1 MSSPTEPAVN
11 RRPAMAILFL
21 TVVIDLIGFGIV
33 LPLLPSYA
41 AGFHAGDAAIG
52 LLVASFSFMQFIF
65 APRWGRLS
73 DRIGRRPVLLLGLCG
88 SAASYLLFALA
99 GNYWV
104 LLLSRLLAGG
114 MGATVNVAQ
123 AYLADITPPDRR
135 SHAMGLIGAAFGL
148 GFVLGPAIAGL
159 TVHFGQSVPGFVA
172 AGISAGA
179 LLLAFIRL
187 PETRVHQPSG
197 VARGALHW
205 RPLAPSYG
213 VLFFAVLAF
222 AVISVALPL
231 YTTRDL
237 GYSEAQTAHLFVLM
251 GLASAVV
258 QGWLVGKLS
267 RRFPER
273 SLIRVGTTLLA
284 AGLAGIPI
292 SHFAAVPAFW
302 HVPLLLVS
310 IVVLAVGVG
319 LNGPSVTGYLSRMVG
334 RDEQGRALGTLQSV
348 NSMARILGPPG
359 AGLVMAGAGTAVAF
373 FAAGAMA
380 LVALGISLL
389 GMGADPL

>member
-1 MSSPTEPAVN
+1 MTAPTEPAIN

-41 AGFHAGDAAIG
+41 AGFHASDTAIG

-73 DRIGRRPVLLLGLCG
+73 DRIGRRPVLLIGLCG

-99 GNYWV
+99 GNFWT
-104 LLLSRLLAGG
+104 LLLSRVLAGG

-123 AYLADITPPDRR
+123 AYLADITPPERR

-159 TVHFGQSVPGFVA
+159 TVHFGQGVPGFVA
-172 AGISAGA
+172 AGISTGA
-179 LLLAFIRL
+179 LILALFRL
-187 PETRVHQPSG
+187 PETRVHEPSAAPPG
-197 VARGALHW
+197 PLHW
-205 RPLAPSYG
+205 RPLAPTYG

-231 YTTRDL
+231 YTTREL
-237 GYSEAQTAHLFVLM
+237 GYSEARTAQLFVLM

-273 SLIRVGTTLLA
+273 SLIRAGTTLLA
-284 AGLAGIPI
+284 VGLVGIPLSHLAGIP
-292 SHFAAVPAFW
+292 ARW
-302 HVPLLLVS
+302 HVPLLLS
-310 IVVLAVGVG
+310 AIVVLAIGVG
-319 LNGPSVTGYLSRMVG
+319 LNSPSVTGYLSRTVG

-359 AGLVMAGAGTAVAF
+359 AGVVMAAGGTAVTF
-373 FAAGAMA
+373 FAAAAMA
-380 LVALGISLL
+380 VVALLVSLA
-389 GMGADPL
+389 GMGPDAL

>member
-1 MSSPTEPAVN
+1 MSAPTEPAVS
-11 RRPAMAILFL
+11 RRPAMAILFI

-41 AGFHAGDAAIG
+41 AGFHAGDMAIG
-52 LLVASFSFMQFIF
+52 LLVASFSLMQFIF

-73 DRIGRRPVLLLGLCG
+73 DRIGRRPVLLIGLCG
-88 SAASYLLFALA
+88 SAGSYLLFALA

-104 LLLSRLLAGG
+104 LLLSRVLAGG

-123 AYLADITPPDRR
+123 AYLADITPPERR

-159 TVHFGQSVPGFVA
+159 TVRFGQGVPGFVA

-179 LLLAFIRL
+179 FLLALMRL
-187 PETRVHQPSG
+187 PETRVHRPSEAAAG
-197 VARGALHW
+197 PLHW
-205 RPLAPSYG
+205 RSLAPSYG

-237 GYSEAQTAHLFVLM
+237 GYSEMQTAHLFVLM
-251 GLASAVV
+251 GLASALV

-273 SLIRVGTTLLA
+273 SLIRAGTTLLA
-284 AGLAGIPI
+284 LGLAGIPV
-292 SHFAAVPAFW
+292 SHLSSVPSPW
-302 HVPLLLVS
+302 HLPLMLVS
-310 IVVLAVGVG
+310 IVVLAAGVG
-319 LNGPSVTGYLSRMVG
+319 LNGPSVTGYLSRTVG
-334 RDEQGRALGTLQSV
+334 RHEQGRALGTLQSV

-359 AGLVMAGAGTAVAF
+359 AGLVMATAGTAITF
-373 FAAGAMA
+373 FAAAAMA
-380 LVALGISLL
+380 LMALLVSVV
-389 GMGADPL
+389 GMGPDAL